1 VKKALITGGAG
12 FIGLSLARR
21 LLSQDVAVDFVDN
34 FSRGQRDAELAAVA
48 ANPHLRC
55 MTLDLSVPG
64 VTDALDK
71 DYDAIFHFAAILGVA
86 NVIGRA
92 YDTLKLNVELTN
104 EALRLARRQADLK
117 VFLFASTSEIY
128 AGSLLA
134 GLLSFPTPENS
145 TIALPALEAPR
156 TSYMLSKLYGEALVH
171 HARVPGVIIRPH
183 NVYGER
189 MGAEHVVPELMKRM
203 REAAPGSRLP
213 IYSPTHSRTFCF
225 IDDAVE
231 LTARLA
237 RNPEAIGRAWNVGT
251 EAPEYSIMQVAEI
264 VRRIVG
270 ADVELIQA
278 EETAGSPTRRCPSMT
293 KTNALTGH
301 HRRVSLEEGV
311 EVTYAWYSRHGFGK

>member
-1 VKKALITGGAG
+1 MAPDLL
-12 FIGLSLARR
+12 GLSLARR
-21 LLSQDVAVDFVDN
+21 LLSEDVAVDLVDN
-34 FSRGQRDAELAAVA
+34 FSRGRRDAELAAVA
-48 ANPHLRC
+48 AIPHIRC
-55 MTLDLSVPG
+55 VTLDLSVPG
-64 VTDALDK
+64 ATDALDK

-104 EALRLARRQADLK
+104 EALLFARRQADLK

-145 TIALPALEAPR
+145 TIALPTLEAPR

-171 HARVPGVIIRPH
+171 HAGVPGVIIRPH
-183 NVYGER
+183 NVYGSR
-189 MGAEHVVPELMKRM
+189 MGTEHVVPELMKRM
-203 REAAPGSRLP
+203 RGAAPGSRLP

-237 RNPEAIGRAWNVGT
+237 RKPEAIGRAWNVGT
-251 EAPEYSIMQVAEI
+251 EAPEYTIMQVAEI

-270 ADVELIQA
+270 ADVELTQA
-278 EETAGSPTRRCPSMT
+278 EETAGSPARRCPSMT
-293 KTNALTGH
+293 KTNTLTDH
-301 HRRVSLEEGV
+301 HRRVPLDEGV
-311 EVTYAWYSRHGFGK
+311 ERTYAWYSRHGFGS